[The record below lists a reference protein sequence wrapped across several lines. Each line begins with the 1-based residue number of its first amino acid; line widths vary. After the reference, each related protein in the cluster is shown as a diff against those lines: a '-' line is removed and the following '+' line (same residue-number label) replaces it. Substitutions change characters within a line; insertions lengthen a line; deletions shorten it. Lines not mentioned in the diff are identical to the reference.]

1 MSTSGSHAL
10 DVFAR
15 EDSFT
20 KRALTSGCV
29 ERIAF
34 FDSVMAGLQYSRR
47 PCVLRNYGYV
57 TEIKHIFGRIVQKLV
72 GASDAHA
79 DHDTHK
85 LNKGHPLA
93 KRLSSARLAL
103 SMQRI
108 KCGVCMTGFDSKDA
122 W

>member
-1 MSTSGSHAL
+1 MSTSGNHVL

-47 PCVLRNYGYV
+47 PCVLRNYGYA
-57 TEIKHIFGRIVQKLV
+57 TDNKFERIMQKLA
-72 GASDAHA
+72 GASEAHA
-79 DHDTHK
+79 DYDTHK